1 MEWNRDRMIRLEKV
15 NKSYEE
21 GIHAICD
28 MSIHIKKG
36 EFVFLVGHSGSGK
49 STFFKMLLKEIEP
62 TSGEI
67 YVDGES
73 LKKISKRKIPKYR
86 RKIGV
91 VFQDFRLLE
100 DYTVYENVALA
111 QRVIGIRPRQIHNNV
126 LLILTKLG
134 LADRQKSYPRQLSGG
149 EQQRVAIARALVNQ
163 PEILLADEP
172 TGNIDSEN
180 AKGFM
185 KLLEQINK
193 KMNTTVVVVTHD
205 RSLVEKMGKRVII
218 MKDGKVISDQK
229 KEDIISEA

>member
-1 MEWNRDRMIRLEKV
+1 MEWNRYRMIRLEKV

-21 GIHAICD
+21 GIHAVCD

>member
-1 MEWNRDRMIRLEKV
+1 MEWNRYRMIRLEKV

-21 GIHAICD
+21 GIHAVCD

-91 VFQDFRLLE
+91 IFQDFRLLE

-218 MKDGKVISDQK
+218 MKDGKIISDQK